1 MKNVDTIHYFPE
13 HISSI
18 EEFHGIADAYDTELR
33 LLWVALGLQYRNQY
47 FDTMDADTCTR
58 WEKLIG
64 ITLVGDETLFERRI
78 QIKGRWTS
86 SLPYTEPKFHEVLQS
101 MVGEYYTLAIDVP
114 TKELDVGI
122 LLAEVLKVD
131 YVYEIMR
138 AMAPADMIVN
148 VRVVYNRWSRFQEET
163 WDTLW
168 DEGADTWDDVKANAK
183 WQA

>member
-13 HISSI
+13 HISSS
-18 EEFHGIADAYDTELR
+18 EEFQGIADAYDTELR
-33 LLWVALGLQYRNQY
+33 LLWAALGLQYRNQY

-58 WEKLIG
+58 WEKLIR